1 MLAIPSLDIRDGA
14 CVQIA
19 SSATNTQPLRF
30 EDPVDVALAWQR
42 LGFSRL
48 QIVDV
53 DAGLGHGSNAD
64 LLREII
70 EAVDVDVQVGG
81 GVRDQETI
89 DRLLAEGASAVIV
102 GTRAVENPEW
112 LADTAGRF
120 PGQIIVA
127 ADVRGGRVVTRGW
140 QRATQ
145 HDVVGYIEELGSH
158 PLGGVLVTPV
168 NREGVL
174 AATDIYLMEDIAD
187 ASDHPVFVAG
197 GLTTINDLR
206 SLADRGIA
214 GAVLGAPLYART
226 LNPFVVAE
234 EFGA

>member
-1 MLAIPSLDIRDGA
+1 MLAIPSLEIRDGA
-14 CVQIA
+14 CIQSA
-19 SSATNTQPLRF
+19 SAVNAQPVRF
-30 EDPVDVALAWQR
+30 GDPIDVALLWQR
-42 LGFSRL
+42 LGFHRL

-64 LLREII
+64 LVREI
-70 EAVDVDVQVGG
+70 VDAIDVPVQVGG
-81 GVRDQETI
+81 GVRSQERI
-89 DRLLAEGASAVIV
+89 EQLLADGASAVIV

-120 PGQIIVA
+120 PAQIIVA
-127 ADVRGGRVVTRGW
+127 ADVRGGQVVTRGW

-145 HDVVGYIEELGSH
+145 HDVIGYVEELSMH
-158 PLGGVLVTPV
+158 PLGGVLITPV

-174 AATDIYLMEDIAD
+174 AATDLYLMEDVAD
-187 ASDHPVFVAG
+187 ASDHPVFAAG

-214 GAVLGAPLYART
+214 GAVLGAPLYTRT

-234 EFGA
+234 EFGE

>member
-1 MLAIPSLDIRDGA
+1 MLAIPSVDIREGA
-14 CVQIA
+14 CVQSGA
-19 SSATNTQPLRF
+19 GAVQLPTLHHD
-30 EDPVDVALAWQR
+30 DPIEVALSWQR
-42 LGFSRL
+42 LGFHRL
-48 QIVDV
+48 QIIDV
-53 DAGLGHGSNAD
+53 DAALGHGTNAE
-64 LLREII
+64 LVREVID
-70 EAVDVDVQVGG
+70 AVDVDVQVGG

-89 DRLLAEGASAVIV
+89 ERLLADGASAVIV

-120 PGQIIVA
+120 PGQILVA

-145 HDVVGYIEELGSH
+145 HDVIDYIDELGMH
-158 PLGGVLVTPV
+158 PLAGVLVTSV

-174 AATDIYLMEDIAD
+174 GATDLFLMEDIAD
-187 ASDHPVFVAG
+187 ASTHPVFASG
-197 GLTTINDLR
+197 GATTINDLR
-206 SLADRGIA
+206 SLADRGVA
-214 GAVLGAPLYART
+214 GAILGAALNTRT